1 MKWKVRTLILLAL
14 LVSLGVIFT
23 RFSIMV
29 LPSVRIG
36 FRDVPIILAGIL
48 FGPVAGMVTGIAAD
62 LIGFLV
68 GSTGAFFYGFTISAA
83 LVGLIPGLV
92 FMGEKRSQY
101 PIVKI
106 ILAVVLVEMGVS
118 LFLNTYW
125 LTVMLGKAFWSL
137 LPLRVLAR
145 IIITPL
151 EVLILTA
158 VIRALHKA
166 NVNN

>member
-14 LVSLGVIFT
+14 LVSLGVILT
-23 RFSIMV
+23 RFSVMV

-48 FGPVAGMVTGIAAD
+48 FGPIAGMVTGIAAD

-68 GSTGAFFYGFTISAA
+68 SSTGGFFYGFTISAA

-92 FMGEKRSQY
+92 FKGEQSGKY
-101 PIVKI
+101 PFIKI
-106 ILAVVLVEMGVS
+106 ILAVVLVEFGVS

-125 LTVMLGKAFWSL
+125 LTVMLGKAFWAL
-137 LPLRVLAR
+137 LPARVMAR
-145 IIITPL
+145 LIITPL

-158 VIRALHKA
+158 LLRALRKA
-166 NVNN
+166 EVI